1 MIMSNAN
8 GDSFHAL
15 NPNSN
20 LKYIYSYISIVLYN
34 LYIVHKRMH
43 KVFIDVT
50 LLHICSTILYV
61 SDIRWGTSPLCFISM
76 IAGCQ
81 ETR

>member
-1 MIMSNAN
+1 MQMGIR
-8 GDSFHAL
+8 FTLLTLTLIL
-15 NPNSN
+15 N
-20 LKYIYSYISIVLYN
+20 IYSYISIVLYN

-61 SDIRWGTSPLCFISM
+61 FDIRWGTSPLCFISM

>member
-1 MIMSNAN
+1 
-8 GDSFHAL
+8 
-15 NPNSN
+15 
-20 LKYIYSYISIVLYN
+20 
-34 LYIVHKRMH
+34 MH